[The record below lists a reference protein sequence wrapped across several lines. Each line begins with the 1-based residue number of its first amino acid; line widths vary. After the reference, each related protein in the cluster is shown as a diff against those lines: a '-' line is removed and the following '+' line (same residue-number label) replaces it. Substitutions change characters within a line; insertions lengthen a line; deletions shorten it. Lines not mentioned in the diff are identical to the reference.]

1 MSRIYYI
8 ICSIIFQFLP
18 LSSLANTNNTNI
30 RWHNEHNDTTTITK
44 ILIKASDLHASTPN
58 ELVEFIGRQFLGTPY
73 KNGTLEGTPEK
84 LTINLDEMDC
94 TTFVETVVA
103 LALTVKEQKIS
114 WQDFTQFLKLLRY
127 RNGEP
132 NGYSSRLHYT
142 SDWIVTNTH
151 RGYIKEVSDRIPQ
164 SDFQIKTLDYM
175 SRHRSAYPALADS
188 TEYEN
193 IKNIEIGYRSHK
205 FPYIKSSRLTSK
217 QVSKSLKGGDIVALT
232 TKTSGL
238 DVSHLGIIVIEN
250 GSPHLMHASLKQGK
264 VIIDKLSIQ
273 EYMRKAHNLSGIRV
287 IRINAQ

>member
-1 MSRIYYI
+1 MSRIYI

-18 LSSLANTNNTNI
+18 LSSLANTNNT

-44 ILIKASDLHASTPN
+44 ILIKASDLHASNPN

-73 KNGTLEGTPEK
+73 KNGTLEGTPER

-103 LALTVKEQKIS
+103 LALTVKEEKIS
-114 WQDFTQFLKLLRY
+114 WQDFTQFLKSLRY

-175 SRHRSAYPALADS
+175 SRHRSAYPDS
-188 TEYEN
+188 GSQSVISQEVLV
-193 IKNIEIGYRSHK
+193 
-205 FPYIKSSRLTSK
+205 F
-217 QVSKSLKGGDIVALT
+217 GDIPLFGDMSLFKAY
-232 TKTSGL
+232 
-238 DVSHLGIIVIEN
+238 II
-250 GSPHLMHASLKQGK
+250 SSSLSSM
-264 VIIDKLSIQ
+264 IWS
-273 EYMRKAHNLSGIRV
+273 
-287 IRINAQ
+287 INACIFPEMRRYIDSIISFLIS